1 MQQNQSLRPGLYI
14 HIPFCRKKCR
24 YCDFY
29 SITDLSLIPSFLK
42 ALATEIRLQSDMGF
56 PAFDSIYF
64 GGGTPS
70 VISPTGIHQI
80 LEACRS
86 KFDLLADA
94 EITLEINP
102 KTVNKKSL
110 LEYRQAGVTRVNIG
124 VQSFND
130 HHLAFLG
137 RLHDQHDAA
146 DAIRWA
152 RHAGY
157 DSLGLDL
164 IYGIPGQTIE
174 SWLSDLERGVEFMPD
189 HLSCYLLTYEPG
201 TLLHAD
207 LREKKIRKM
216 PEKQAARL
224 FLKTDSHLEKRGF
237 EHYEIS
243 NFAGKK
249 NEFAPFVR
257 SRHNQKYWN
266 FAHYIG
272 LGPAAHSF
280 NGYERSWNCRS
291 LEEYIRQLSLEK
303 RPLAGKETL
312 SRDQQALEAIYLGLR
327 KREGISVE
335 SFEKMTGI
343 PFFSTFS
350 EAIPPLLKQKMIQ
363 VTTESCALT
372 TDGMLFHESIC
383 QRIADCVPPL

>member
-1 MQQNQSLRPGLYI
+1 MSSLL
-14 HIPFCRKKCR
+14 
-24 YCDFY
+24 
-29 SITDLSLIPSFLK
+29 
-42 ALATEIRLQSDMGF
+42 
-56 PAFDSIYF
+56 FDSVYF

-70 VISPTGIHQI
+70 VIPPTGIHQI

-86 KFDLLADA
+86 KFNLLADA

-102 KTVNKKSL
+102 KTVDRKSL

-164 IYGIPGQTIE
+164 IYGIPGQTTE
-174 SWLSDLERGVEFMPD
+174 SWLSDLEKALEFMPD

-201 TLLHAD
+201 TPLHVD

-216 PEKQAARL
+216 PEKHAARL
-224 FLKTDSHLEKRGF
+224 FLKTDSHLKKCGY

-249 NEFAPFVR
+249 NEFAPFGR
-257 SRHNQKYWN
+257 SKHNQKYWN

-272 LGPAAHSF
+272 FGPAAHSF

-291 LEEYIRQLSLEK
+291 LEEYIRQLALEK

-327 KREGISVE
+327 KREGILVE

-350 EAIPPLLKQKMIQ
+350 EAITPLLKQKMIQ
-363 VTTESCALT
+363 VTTESCSLT
-372 TDGMLFHESIC
+372 ADGMLFHESIC
-383 QRIADCVPPL
+383 RRIADCVPPL